1 MYKTTTIKQGN
12 KRSKIDIIMT
22 HEQLAKLT
30 KLREMADKK
39 QLNFSDFKEEILK
52 ANNELERIYSETGK
66 EDKDLCAYIEELNKL
81 RLFL

>member
-1 MYKTTTIKQGN
+1 
-12 KRSKIDIIMT
+12 MT

-52 ANNELERIYSETGK
+52 ANNELEHIYSETGK

>member
-1 MYKTTTIKQGN
+1 
-12 KRSKIDIIMT
+12 MT

-39 QLNFSDFKEEILK
+39 QLNFSDFKDEILK

>member
-1 MYKTTTIKQGN
+1 
-12 KRSKIDIIMT
+12 MT

-30 KLREMADKK
+30 KFREMADKK
-39 QLNFSDFKEEILK
+39 LLNFSDFKDEILK

>member
-1 MYKTTTIKQGN
+1 
-12 KRSKIDIIMT
+12 MT

-39 QLNFSDFKEEILK
+39 QLNFSDFKDEILK
-52 ANNELERIYSETGK
+52 ANNELERIYSETEK

>member
-1 MYKTTTIKQGN
+1 
-12 KRSKIDIIMT
+12 MT